1 MRVSSGSLGSMNK
14 LLLPTLLFA
23 FALPACKSDDASKK
37 AAPAEPSAK
46 PTDLAEPTEPAAA
59 SYSPEAATAALAE
72 MAKCDSQY
80 SCEVLETLVGFGD
93 KVSADLSKVA
103 LDSSKKKEQREVA
116 LAGLAKIKDPAHA
129 MALFEAAKVEED
141 FILRGQIFDAAG
153 ASADETTIN
162 AMLDHYV
169 SDDSKPHRT
178 DMRSSLRKYDNT
190 KLFAWAVD
198 KYPADEKLQVRYADL
213 ISDAKDGGD
222 AAKVVALIGKTTNLM
237 AQHRLAKTAVE
248 LDDMTQLDLLIKG
261 LSHDNVYD
269 RSDAA
274 NFLAQVHK
282 KIPAERHAEIVEAV
296 TAAKANDQGG
306 LTSRGYDTLLKKLG
320 K

>member
-1 MRVSSGSLGSMNK
+1 MNK
-14 LLLPTLLFA
+14 LILPSLVFLLTL
-23 FALPACKSDDASKK
+23 PGCKSDDASKK

-46 PTDLAEPTEPAAA
+46 PTDLADPAAPAAA

-72 MAKCDSQY
+72 MEKCDSQY
-80 SCEVLETLVGFGD
+80 SCDVLDTLVGFGD
-93 KVSADLSKVA
+93 KVSADLSKIA

-116 LAGLAKIKDPAHA
+116 LAGLAKIKDSTHA
-129 MALFEAAKVEED
+129 MALFEAAKAEED

-153 ASADETTIN
+153 ASADETTIT

-169 SDDSKPHRT
+169 SDESKPHRT

-190 KLFAWAVD
+190 KLFAWAADNYPDD
-198 KYPADEKLQVRYADL
+198 KKLQVRYANL
-213 ISDAKDGGD
+213 IDDAQDGGD
-222 AAKVVALIGKTTNLM
+222 AAKVVALIGKTTNRM

-248 LDDMTQLDLLIKG
+248 LGDMAQLDMLIKG

-274 NFLAQVHK
+274 NFLAEVHE
-282 KIPAERHAEIVEAV
+282 KIPAERREEVIKAA

-306 LTSRGYDTLLKKLG
+306 LTARGYDTLLKKLG